1 MTVSS
6 SVNKVIY
13 SGNSAT
19 VLFPVN
25 YYFLENSHLK
35 VILRAADGTETVQAL
50 TTNYTVTGA
59 GNPAGGSIT
68 MLVAP
73 VTGTTLT
80 IVRNVPA
87 TQETDYLANDPFPA
101 ESHERAL
108 DKLTMLTQENEE
120 IAGRSIQI
128 PQTDP
133 VSTNT
138 ILPAS
143 TSRASRLMGFSSNG
157 SVSVSGSTIA
167 QVDAAVATIT
177 TIASAPSGNSAGIS
191 HIAAGTGAVTTTV
204 QTKLRE
210 IASVKDYGAVGDG
223 VADDTTAFQNAPNGA
238 YVPNGTYLVSSDITQ
253 KGFYRTGNATT
264 TGAGDVV
271 FVNSNTQLDRLYAQ
285 TLPIGT
291 VSPPVQFNDVLN
303 LKRHYNGE
311 FLEYLQN
318 PYDVI
323 DFTNNPDTAIN
334 SYYVNFVTGN
344 NANAGTSSGAA
355 WKTLTYA
362 FTTAVSPAIIYI
374 EDKFVGTN
382 SLSATG
388 PTLSGNFKIV
398 SAHASGKTLMS
409 SMNEN
414 YTKATFNW
422 ADETNGCW
430 STSTATTDA
439 TIFGRLGLAC
449 FDLKYPDQYG
459 GAMPLPQAASS
470 AACIA
475 TPGTQFHDVAASKKF
490 VHLIDGR
497 KPDPFDDFIYSQA
510 RSGLVILQGAASNG
524 CILLENIHCY
534 MNAGAATTAGFRYRH
549 STTATNTSRYGLRN
563 CLSYG
568 ASGNGFEVYDADVAV
583 MDNCHAA
590 YNHIDNFNYHSFQS
604 TGTKGEYITV
614 YEYKCAGWQPG
625 YLGFV
630 GQPAASTSANSSTCH
645 DSIHIERASCN
656 HGGGTGATVADV
668 NGCVSV
674 NWCIDSGPP
683 IGGSFRGSFWQDNYL
698 KAGTNDGM
706 WLWGCSAHDNNDPL
720 NSLIT
725 NQAQIGST
733 TGQVYVKYWRGKTDG
748 SIIGTLKNFD
758 GNDV

>member
-1 MTVSS
+1 
-6 SVNKVIY
+6 
-13 SGNSAT
+13 
-19 VLFPVN
+19 
-25 YYFLENSHLK
+25 
-35 VILRAADGTETVQAL
+35 
-50 TTNYTVTGA
+50 
-59 GNPAGGSIT
+59 
-68 MLVAP
+68 
-73 VTGTTLT
+73 
-80 IVRNVPA
+80 
-87 TQETDYLANDPFPA
+87 
-101 ESHERAL
+101 
-108 DKLTMLTQENEE
+108 
-120 IAGRSIQI
+120 
-128 PQTDP
+128 
-133 VSTNT
+133 
-138 ILPAS
+138 
-143 TSRASRLMGFSSNG
+143 
-157 SVSVSGSTIA
+157 
-167 QVDAAVATIT
+167 
-177 TIASAPSGNSAGIS
+177 
-191 HIAAGTGAVTTTV
+191 
-204 QTKLRE
+204 
-210 IASVKDYGAVGDG
+210 
-223 VADDTTAFQNAPNGA
+223 
-238 YVPNGTYLVSSDITQ
+238 
-253 KGFYRTGNATT
+253 
-264 TGAGDVV
+264 
-271 FVNSNTQLDRLYAQ
+271 
-285 TLPIGT
+285 
-291 VSPPVQFNDVLN
+291 
-303 LKRHYNGE
+303 
-311 FLEYLQN
+311 
-318 PYDVI
+318 
-323 DFTNNPDTAIN
+323 
-334 SYYVNFVTGN
+334 
-344 NANAGTSSGAA
+344 
-355 WKTLTYA
+355 
-362 FTTAVSPAIIYI
+362 
-374 EDKFVGTN
+374 
-382 SLSATG
+382 
-388 PTLSGNFKIV
+388 
-398 SAHASGKTLMS
+398 
-409 SMNEN
+409 MNEN

-439 TIFGRLGLAC
+439 TIFGRLGFAC

-497 KPDPFDDFIYSQA
+497 EPDPFDDFIYSQA

-534 MNAGAATTAGFRYRH
+534 MNAGAATNAGFRYRH
-549 STTATNTSRYGLRN
+549 ATTATNTSRYGLRN

-568 ASGNGFEVYDADVAV
+568 ASGNGFEIYDADVAV

-590 YNHIDNFNYHSFQS
+590 YNHFDNFNYHSFQS

-614 YEYKCAGWQPG
+614 YEYKCTGWQPG

-674 NWCIDSGPP
+674 NWCINSGPP

-725 NQAQIGST
+725 NQAQIGLA

-758 GNDV
+758 GNNA